1 LTRGGEFEALLT
13 AQIPRLRR
21 YARVL
26 ARTTARAD
34 DLVQDTLERA
44 WAKRHLWQTGS
55 DLRAWAFSIMH
66 NVHVNQARRRE
77 PEAVGHEIELA
88 SAPTQEHGLA
98 LRDMQ
103 RALAALP
110 VEQREVLMLVAVE
123 ELRYDEVADILNVP
137 VGTVMSRLSRAR
149 ERLRTV
155 MSGATAPVLQRVK

>member
-1 LTRGGEFEALLT
+1 LT

-44 WAKRHLWQTGS
+44 WTKRHLWQDGS

-66 NVHVNQARRRE
+66 NVYVNQARRRE
-77 PEAVGHEIELA
+77 PEPLPDDFELSSPPA
-88 SAPTQEHGLA
+88 QERGLE
-98 LRDMQ
+98 LRDLS
-103 RALAALP
+103 RALARLP
-110 VEQREVLMLVAVE
+110 VEYREVLMLVAVE
-123 ELRYDEVADILNVP
+123 ALRYADVAAILNVP

-149 ERLRTV
+149 ERLRLL
-155 MSGATAPVLQRVK
+155 MSGESAPVLQRIK

>member
-1 LTRGGEFEALLT
+1 MT

-44 WAKRHLWQTGS
+44 WAKRHLWQAGS

-77 PEAVGHEIELA
+77 PEPLSDDFEL
-88 SAPTQEHGLA
+88 SSPPMQERGLE
-98 LRDMQ
+98 LRDLY
-103 RALAALP
+103 RALARLP
-110 VEQREVLMLVAVE
+110 VDYREVLMLVAVE
-123 ELRYDEVADILNVP
+123 ELRYAEVAEILNVP

-149 ERLRTV
+149 ERLRML
-155 MSGATAPVLQRVK
+155 MSGESAPVLQRVK

>member
-1 LTRGGEFEALLT
+1 MT

-44 WAKRHLWQTGS
+44 WTKRHLWQDGS

-66 NVHVNQARRRE
+66 NVYVNQARRRE
-77 PEAVGHEIELA
+77 PEPLSDDFELSSPPA
-88 SAPTQEHGLA
+88 QERGLE
-98 LRDMQ
+98 LRDLS
-103 RALAALP
+103 RALARLP
-110 VEQREVLMLVAVE
+110 VEYREVLMLVAVE
-123 ELRYDEVADILNVP
+123 ALRYADVAAILNVP

-149 ERLRTV
+149 ERLRLL
-155 MSGATAPVLQRVK
+155 MSGESAPVLQRIK

>member
-1 LTRGGEFEALLT
+1 MT

-44 WAKRHLWQTGS
+44 WTKRHLWQDGS

-66 NVHVNQARRRE
+66 NVYVNQARRRE
-77 PEAVGHEIELA
+77 PEPLSDDFELP
-88 SAPTQEHGLA
+88 SPPTQERGLE
-98 LRDMQ
+98 LRDLY
-103 RALAALP
+103 RALARLP
-110 VEQREVLMLVAVE
+110 VDYREALMLVAVE
-123 ELRYDEVADILNVP
+123 ELRYAEVAEILNVP

-149 ERLRTV
+149 ERLRML
-155 MSGATAPVLQRVK
+155 MSGESAPVLQRVK

>member
-1 LTRGGEFEALLT
+1 MT

-44 WAKRHLWQTGS
+44 WTKRHLWQDGS

-66 NVHVNQARRRE
+66 NVYVNQARRRE
-77 PEAVGHEIELA
+77 PEPLSDDFEL
-88 SAPTQEHGLA
+88 SSPPTQERGLE
-98 LRDMQ
+98 LRDLY
-103 RALAALP
+103 RALARLP
-110 VEQREVLMLVAVE
+110 VDYREVLMLVAVE
-123 ELRYDEVADILNVP
+123 ELRYAEVAEILNVP

-149 ERLRTV
+149 ERLRLL
-155 MSGATAPVLQRVK
+155 MSGESAPVLQRVK

>member
-1 LTRGGEFEALLT
+1 MTRAGEFEALLT

-26 ARTTARAD
+26 ARTATRAD

-66 NVHVNQARRRE
+66 NVYVNQARRRE
-77 PEAVGHEIELA
+77 PDALGQEIELP
-88 SAPTQEHGLA
+88 SAPTHEHGLA

-103 RALAALP
+103 RALTALP

-137 VGTVMSRLSRAR
+137 IGTVMSRLSRAR
-149 ERLRTV
+149 DRLR
-155 MSGATAPVLQRVK
+155 MLMNGAPAPVLQRVK